1 MSISTVPQRLHKP
14 CSLAL
19 CCTCQ
24 CAGVSEG
31 SNLRVGQAR
40 EQGDDVVHH
49 VLVVDDAVL
58 ALPNQHLDK
67 LAEVGA
73 ELLPHWPTHDQR
85 VVAAL
90 LQQANEASQNQVC
103 NHNAELK
110 FGYGLTSRSSLGC

>member
-1 MSISTVPQRLHKP
+1 MGTSTVPQRLRKP

-31 SNLRVGQAR
+31 SNLRVSQAC
-40 EQGDDVVHH
+40 EQGDNVVHH
-49 VLVVDDAVL
+49 VLVIDDAVL

-90 LQQANEASQNQVC
+90 LQRANVVS
-103 NHNAELK
+103 
-110 FGYGLTSRSSLGC
+110 